1 LFFRFGKKFLV
12 INQFRSGNGWG
23 LLLVSAKFGGR
34 QIQERPMSRA
44 TVVIADRHPV
54 VLQGLA
60 SILGS
65 ESDFEIV
72 ASCLDAA
79 SCIKSI
85 LALAPDVAIVDAA
98 MPELAAL
105 LNNSFNGSEARS
117 TRLAFFVSGD
127 DSDLVLP
134 AVPAGHS
141 VLLKETAG
149 QDLLQCLRAI
159 VNGET
164 VVPGPPTDQ
173 AQAREQSPNPETAL
187 AVLTDRERQIMRL
200 VSRGLSN
207 KEVGRRLNIADGTI
221 KVHLHNI
228 FQKLEV
234 GNRTAL
240 AALAISHDDRG
251 HSAQDRPAQAGSDP
265 VTGER

>member
-1 LFFRFGKKFLV
+1 MR
-12 INQFRSGNGWG
+12 
-23 LLLVSAKFGGR
+23 
-34 QIQERPMSRA
+34 RA

-60 SILGS
+60 MMLGS
-65 ESDFEIV
+65 EPDFEIV
-72 ASCLDAA
+72 ASCGDAA

-85 LALAPDVAIVDAA
+85 LALAPDIAIVDAA

-105 LNNSFNGSEARS
+105 MNGSFSTSVHRA
-117 TRLAFFVSGD
+117 TRLVFFVAGED
-127 DSDLVLP
+127 CDLV
-134 AVPAGHS
+134 VPSGNS
-141 VLLKETAG
+141 VLLKEMTSQA
-149 QDLLQCLRAI
+149 LVQCLREI
-159 VNGET
+159 TKGET

-173 AQAREQSPNPETAL
+173 AEVREQSANAENAL
-187 AVLTDRERQIMRL
+187 AVLTERERQIMRL

-207 KEVGRRLNIADGTI
+207 KEIGRRLNIADGTI

-228 FQKLEV
+228 FQKLEI

-240 AALAISHDDRG
+240 AALAISQDDRTN
-251 HSAQDRPAQAGSDP
+251 STQDKSMQAGSDP

>member
-1 LFFRFGKKFLV
+1 MR
-12 INQFRSGNGWG
+12 
-23 LLLVSAKFGGR
+23 
-34 QIQERPMSRA
+34 RA

-72 ASCLDAA
+72 ASCGDAA

-85 LALAPDVAIVDAA
+85 LTLAPDVAVVDAA

-105 LNNSFNGSEARS
+105 LNNSFSGSEAGS
-117 TRLAFFVSGD
+117 TRWAFFVSNE

-134 AVPAGHS
+134 TIPAGHS
-141 VLLKETAG
+141 VLLKEMAG
-149 QDLLQCLRAI
+149 QDLVQCLRAI
-159 VNGET
+159 TNGET
-164 VVPGPPTDQ
+164 VIPGPSTDQ
-173 AQAREQSPNPETAL
+173 AQAREQSPNLETAL

-207 KEVGRRLNIADGTI
+207 KEIGRRLNIADGTI

-228 FQKLEV
+228 FQKLEI

-240 AALAISHDDRG
+240 AALAISHDDRAS
-251 HSAQDRPAQAGSDP
+251 SAQDKLAPDKSDP

>member
-1 LFFRFGKKFLV
+1 MR
-12 INQFRSGNGWG
+12 
-23 LLLVSAKFGGR
+23 
-34 QIQERPMSRA
+34 RA

-72 ASCLDAA
+72 ASCGDAA
-79 SCIKSI
+79 SCVKSVVT
-85 LALAPDVAIVDAA
+85 LAPDVAIVDAA

-105 LNNSFNGSEARS
+105 LNNSFGDSETRS
-117 TRLAFFVSGD
+117 TRWAFFVAGED
-127 DSDLVLP
+127 YDLVLP
-134 AVPAGHS
+134 TVPAGHS
-141 VLLKETAG
+141 VLLKEMAG
-149 QDLLQCLRAI
+149 QDLVQCLRAI
-159 VNGET
+159 TNGET
-164 VVPGPPTDQ
+164 VIPGPPTDQ
-173 AQAREQSPNPETAL
+173 AQAREQSPNLETAL
-187 AVLTDRERQIMRL
+187 AVLTDREQQIMRL

-228 FQKLEV
+228 FQKLAI

-251 HSAQDRPAQAGSDP
+251 NSAQDKPAQAGPDP

>member
-1 LFFRFGKKFLV
+1 MR
-12 INQFRSGNGWG
+12 
-23 LLLVSAKFGGR
+23 
-34 QIQERPMSRA
+34 RA

-60 SILGS
+60 NILGS

-72 ASCLDAA
+72 ASCGDAA

-85 LALAPDVAIVDAA
+85 LALAPDIAVVDAA

-105 LNNSFNGSEARS
+105 LNNSFSGSEGHS
-117 TRLAFFVSGD
+117 TRLVFFVSSED
-127 DSDLVLP
+127 CDLVLS
-134 AVPAGHS
+134 AAPAGHS
-141 VLLKETAG
+141 VLLREMAG
-149 QDLLQCLRAI
+149 QALVQCLRAI
-159 VNGET
+159 TDGET

-173 AQAREQSPNPETAL
+173 AQSREQSTNPETAL
-187 AVLTDRERQIMRL
+187 AVLTERERQIMRL

-207 KEVGRRLNIADGTI
+207 KEIGRRLNIADGTI

-240 AALAISHDDRG
+240 AALAISHDDRAN
-251 HSAQDRPAQAGSDP
+251 SAQDKPTQARSDS
-265 VTGER
+265 VTSER

>member
-1 LFFRFGKKFLV
+1 
-12 INQFRSGNGWG
+12 
-23 LLLVSAKFGGR
+23 
-34 QIQERPMSRA
+34 MSRA

-117 TRLAFFVSGD
+117 TRLAFFVSGE

-141 VLLKETAG
+141 VLLKEMAG
-149 QDLLQCLRAI
+149 QDLLQSLRAI

-164 VVPGPPTDQ
+164 VIPGPPTDQAQDQ

-187 AVLTDRERQIMRL
+187 AVLTERERQIMRL

-251 HSAQDRPAQAGSDP
+251 HSAQDKPAQAGSDP

>member
-1 LFFRFGKKFLV
+1 MR
-12 INQFRSGNGWG
+12 
-23 LLLVSAKFGGR
+23 
-34 QIQERPMSRA
+34 RA

-60 SILGS
+60 MMLGS
-65 ESDFEIV
+65 EPDFEIV
-72 ASCLDAA
+72 ASCGDAA

-85 LALAPDVAIVDAA
+85 LALAPDIAIVDAA

-105 LNNSFNGSEARS
+105 MNGSFSTSGHRA
-117 TRLAFFVSGD
+117 TRLVFFVAGED
-127 DSDLVLP
+127 CDLV
-134 AVPAGHS
+134 VSSGNS
-141 VLLKETAG
+141 VLLKEMTSQA
-149 QDLLQCLRAI
+149 LVQCLREI
-159 VNGET
+159 TEGET

-173 AQAREQSPNPETAL
+173 AGAREQSANAENAL
-187 AVLTDRERQIMRL
+187 AVLTERERQIMRL

-207 KEVGRRLNIADGTI
+207 KEIGRRLNIADGTI

-228 FQKLEV
+228 FQKLEI

-240 AALAISHDDRG
+240 AALAISQDDRTN
-251 HSAQDRPAQAGSDP
+251 STQDKSTQAGSDP